1 MNTAEAKLLQ
11 MKMSGFSIV
20 ELVITLVIAA
30 AMLTV
35 GIPAFNNVMENNA
48 LAGAANRFIS
58 SIALA
63 RSEAVTRNIEVVM
76 CRLNSTQTACD
87 TSGGTN
93 WSDGWVIW
101 ADANGNNVLETS
113 EIVDRSE
120 ALDDGYTLVAL
131 NNQFSRTI
139 TFTPIGEAFGN
150 GGSQQEIFRLC
161 DPDNDNDRT
170 RLIYLSGVGNA
181 WVNRTAGSTG
191 AATDCPT

>member
-1 MNTAEAKLLQ
+1 MMMEANITTVIKT
-11 MKMSGFSIV
+11 KGFSLV
-20 ELVITLVIAA
+20 ELVITLALAA

-58 SIALA
+58 SLVLA

-76 CRLNSTQTACD
+76 CRLNSANTACD
-87 TSGGTN
+87 TSGTTT

-101 ADANGNNVLETS
+101 ADANDNGSVQNT
-113 EIVDRSE
+113 EIIMRDE
-120 ALDDGYTLVAL
+120 GLGEGYTLVAL
-131 NNQFSRTI
+131 NNQFDRTI
-139 TFTPIGEAFGN
+139 TFNPIGEARGN
-150 GGSQQEIFRLC
+150 GGNQPEIFRLC
-161 DPDNDNDRT
+161 DPDNNSDRA

-181 WVNRTAGSTG
+181 WVNRNAGSTS